1 MPILSNFPGGAGS
14 GSGGLTLAAVSGI
27 TTQVSSEKVYVKWTD
42 PDDLVV
48 AGSTIAA
55 WGGTLLVRK
64 AGSAPTSRRDG
75 TIVLDSKTRDAY
87 KNTYFC
93 DSGLSNGTKYYYKFF
108 PYTTANAYTDSTD
121 DEFNAIPTVQ
131 VAGIT
136 SWNVTGM
143 SASSEAGNGKMTVK
157 WTDPSA
163 SISADGVTLASW
175 ASTTIVVKSGS
186 YPTSKDDSG
195 AVYTLKVTTRN
206 RYSSTPLTIT
216 GLTNGTKYYI
226 AFFPETTDGGI
237 NTSTSQRTTG
247 TANRITIANVPAQSG
262 TLTYN
267 KSSQSPSWSNYNTTY
282 MTIGGTTSGTNAG
295 NYTASFTP
303 KTDYRWSDG
312 ATTAKNVVW
321 SIGKATGT
329 LTVSKTT
336 IKLSLSR
343 LTDTFTIGG
352 NHDGTLSVTSSATGV
367 ATVSRSGNTVTVSH
381 VNQTNGE
388 ATITVS
394 CTAGTNYSAPASK
407 TVKVTAEFIL
417 ATLNDNSWAAIHSV
431 SGTGASYWA
440 VGDRKAVAVSGTVG
454 TQAVNGTYYAY
465 IIGFNHNSSKE
476 GNGITFGTFK
486 TALSGGT
493 DICLV
498 DGKYD
503 GYSTNG
509 TKYFNMNHSSN
520 TNSGGWKGCDLRY
533 DVLGSTNTNDG
544 DATATTATNPVA
556 NTLMAALPS
565 DLRAVMQPMTIY
577 TDNTG
582 GGSDNASYVT
592 IYRCVRDK
600 DIAWHCGANK
610 YKHPECRN
618 SNSIGIEARP
628 SKINR
633 KRVMASDTDWYFEP
647 KVVDNLVWLTK
658 KLMAQY
664 NIPADHVIRHYD
676 VTGKLCPRPW
686 CCADMNVYYKTSGDA
701 QWEEFKKRISD
712 GKEEDED
719 MTLDTFKEL
728 MKEYRAELQDND
740 CGTWSKEARE
750 WAISNGLING
760 TGTEVNGEPNYAW
773 ADQLTREQ
781 AAALFYRFAKLMG
794 KA

>member
-27 TTQVSSEKVYVKWTD
+27 TTQVSSGKVYVKWTD

-121 DEFNAIPTVQ
+121 DEFNATPTVQ

-136 SWNVTGM
+136 SWSVTSM
-143 SASSEAGNGKMTVK
+143 SASAEAGDCKMTVK
-157 WTDPSA
+157 WTDPAA
-163 SISADGVTLASW
+163 SITADGVTLATW

-186 YPTSKDDSG
+186 YPTSKDDSS
-195 AVYTLKVTTRN
+195 AAYTLKVTTRN
-206 RYSSTPLTIT
+206 QYSSTPLTIT

-237 NTSTSQRTTG
+237 NTSTTQRTTG
-247 TANRITIANVPAQSG
+247 TANRITIANVPSQSG

-282 MTIGGTTSGTNAG
+282 MTLGGTTSGTNAG
-295 NYTASFTP
+295 SYTASFTP

-312 ATTAKNVVW
+312 TTTAKSVTW

-329 LTVSKTT
+329 LTVSKTSIT
-336 IKLSLSR
+336 LNLST

-352 NHDGTLSVTSSATGV
+352 NYDGTLSVVSSATGV
-367 ATVSRSGNTVTVSH
+367 ATVSRSGTTVTVSH

-394 CTAGTNYSAPASK
+394 CTAGTNYTAPASK
-407 TVKVTAEFIL
+407 TVTVKAEFIL

-454 TQAVNGTYYAY
+454 TQSVSGTYYVY
-465 IIGFNHNSSKE
+465 IIGFNHN
-476 GNGITFGTFK
+476 GATGIDFGTFK

-493 DICLV
+493 DICLI
-498 DGKYD
+498 DA
-503 GYSTNG
+503 GYGSNYTNG

-544 DATATTATNPVA
+544 DATATTATSPVA

-582 GGSDNASYVT
+582 GGTNTASNVT
-592 IYRCVRDK
+592 ASVDYLPLLAEYEIFGTRSY
-600 DIAWHCGANK
+600 ANSSEQN
-610 YKHPECRN
+610 HQ
-618 SNSIGIEARP
+618 
-628 SKINR
+628 
-633 KRVMASDTDWYFEP
+633 
-647 KVVDNLVWLTK
+647 
-658 KLMAQY
+658 AQY
-664 NIPADHVIRHYD
+664 AYYSAGNSKVKYCHSATSSTAWWWGRSPGYYNSS
-676 VTGKLCPRPW
+676 LF
-686 CCADMNVYYKTSGDA
+686 CCVYANGDA
-701 QWEEFKKRISD
+701 SSID
-712 GKEEDED
+712 
-719 MTLDTFKEL
+719 
-728 MKEYRAELQDND
+728 
-740 CGTWSKEARE
+740 ARLSLGV
-750 WAISNGLING
+750 APAFR
-760 TGTEVNGEPNYAW
+760 V
-773 ADQLTREQ
+773 
-781 AAALFYRFAKLMG
+781 
-794 KA
+794 

>member
-27 TTQVSSEKVYVKWTD
+27 TTQVSSGKVYVKWTD

-121 DEFNAIPTVQ
+121 DEFNATPTVQ

-136 SWNVTGM
+136 SWNVTSM
-143 SASSEAGNGKMTVK
+143 SASAEAGNGKMTVK
-157 WTDPSA
+157 WTDPAA
-163 SISADGVTLASW
+163 SITADGVTLATW

-186 YPTSKDDSG
+186 YPTSKDDSS
-195 AVYTLKVTTRN
+195 AAYTLKVTTRN
-206 RYSSTPLTIT
+206 QYSSTPLTIT

-237 NTSTSQRTTG
+237 NTSTTQRTTG
-247 TANRITIANVPAQSG
+247 TANRITIANVPSQSG

-295 NYTASFTP
+295 SYTASFTP

-312 ATTAKNVVW
+312 TTTAKSVTW

-329 LTVSKTT
+329 LTVSKTSIT
-336 IKLSLSR
+336 LNLST

-352 NHDGTLSVTSSATGV
+352 NYDGTLSVTSNKTSV
-367 ATVSRSGNTVTVSH
+367 ATVSRSGTTATVSH

-394 CTAGTNYSAPASK
+394 CTAGTNYTAPTSK
-407 TVKVTAEFIL
+407 TVTVKAEFIL

-454 TQAVNGTYYAY
+454 TQSVSGTYYVY
-465 IIGFNHNSSKE
+465 IIGFNHN
-476 GNGITFGTFK
+476 GATGIDFGTFK

-493 DICLV
+493 DICLI
-498 DGKYD
+498 DA
-503 GYSTNG
+503 GYGNNYTNG

-565 DLRAVMQPMTIY
+565 DLRAVMKPMTIY

-582 GGSDNASYVT
+582 GGSNTASNVT
-592 IYRCVRDK
+592 ASVDYLPLLAEYEIFGTRSY
-600 DIAWHCGANK
+600 ANSSEQN
-610 YKHPECRN
+610 HQ
-618 SNSIGIEARP
+618 
-628 SKINR
+628 
-633 KRVMASDTDWYFEP
+633 
-647 KVVDNLVWLTK
+647 
-658 KLMAQY
+658 AQY
-664 NIPADHVIRHYD
+664 AYYSAGNSKVKYRHSATSSTAWWWERSPYYSNGYNFCI
-676 VTGKLCPRPW
+676 VYPNG
-686 CCADMNVYYKTSGDA
+686 CADYNT
-701 QWEEFKKRISD
+701 
-712 GKEEDED
+712 
-719 MTLDTFKEL
+719 
-728 MKEYRAELQDND
+728 
-740 CGTWSKEARE
+740 ARFSYGV
-750 WAISNGLING
+750 APAFR
-760 TGTEVNGEPNYAW
+760 V
-773 ADQLTREQ
+773 
-781 AAALFYRFAKLMG
+781 
-794 KA
+794 

>member
-27 TTQVSSEKVYVKWTD
+27 TTQVSSGKVYVKWTD

-121 DEFNAIPTVQ
+121 DEFNATPTVQ

-136 SWNVTGM
+136 SWNVTSM
-143 SASSEAGNGKMTVK
+143 SASAEAGNGKMTVK
-157 WTDPSA
+157 WTDPAA
-163 SISADGVTLASW
+163 SITADGVTLATW

-186 YPTSKDDSG
+186 YPTSKDDSS
-195 AVYTLKVTTRN
+195 AAYTLKVTTRN
-206 RYSSTPLTIT
+206 QYSSTPLTIT

-237 NTSTSQRTTG
+237 NTSTTQRTTG
-247 TANRITIANVPAQSG
+247 TANRITIANVPSQSG

-282 MTIGGTTSGTNAG
+282 MTLGGTTSGTNAG
-295 NYTASFTP
+295 SYTASFTP

-312 ATTAKNVVW
+312 TTTAKSVTW

-329 LTVSKTT
+329 LTVSKTSIT
-336 IKLSLSR
+336 LNLST

-352 NHDGTLSVTSSATGV
+352 NYDGTLSVTSNKTSV
-367 ATVSRSGNTVTVSH
+367 ATVSRSGTTATVSH

-394 CTAGTNYSAPASK
+394 CTAGTNYTAPTSK
-407 TVKVTAEFIL
+407 TVTVKAEFIL

-454 TQAVNGTYYAY
+454 TQSVSGTYYVY
-465 IIGFNHNSSKE
+465 IIGFNHN
-476 GNGITFGTFK
+476 GATGIDFGTFK

-493 DICLV
+493 DICLI
-498 DGKYD
+498 DA
-503 GYSTNG
+503 GYGNNYTNG

-565 DLRAVMQPMTIY
+565 DLRAVMKPMTIY

-582 GGSDNASYVT
+582 GGSNTASNVT
-592 IYRCVRDK
+592 ASVDYLPLLAEYEIFGTRSYANSSEQNHQAQYAYYSAGNSKVKYRHSATSST
-600 DIAWHCGANK
+600 AWWWERSPYCIGSTGFCGVNTDGGATGN
-610 YKHPECRN
+610 PARN
-618 SNSIGIEARP
+618 SRGVAP
-628 SKINR
+628 AF
-633 KRVMASDTDWYFEP
+633 RV
-647 KVVDNLVWLTK
+647 
-658 KLMAQY
+658 
-664 NIPADHVIRHYD
+664 
-676 VTGKLCPRPW
+676 
-686 CCADMNVYYKTSGDA
+686 
-701 QWEEFKKRISD
+701 
-712 GKEEDED
+712 
-719 MTLDTFKEL
+719 
-728 MKEYRAELQDND
+728 
-740 CGTWSKEARE
+740 
-750 WAISNGLING
+750 
-760 TGTEVNGEPNYAW
+760 
-773 ADQLTREQ
+773 
-781 AAALFYRFAKLMG
+781 
-794 KA
+794 

>member
-27 TTQVSSEKVYVKWTD
+27 TTQVSSGKVYVKWTD

-121 DEFNAIPTVQ
+121 DEFNATPTVQ

-136 SWNVTGM
+136 SWNVTSM
-143 SASSEAGNGKMTVK
+143 SASAEAGNGKMTVK
-157 WTDPSA
+157 WTDPAA
-163 SISADGVTLASW
+163 SITADGVILATW

-186 YPTSKDDSG
+186 YPTSKDDSS
-195 AVYTLKVTTRN
+195 AAYTLKVTTRN
-206 RYSSTPLTIT
+206 QYSSTPLTIT

-237 NTSTSQRTTG
+237 NTSTTQRTTG
-247 TANRITIANVPAQSG
+247 TANRITIANVPSQSG

-282 MTIGGTTSGTNAG
+282 MTLGGTTSGTNAG
-295 NYTASFTP
+295 SYTASFTP

-312 ATTAKNVVW
+312 TTTAKSVTW

-329 LTVSKTT
+329 LTVSKTSIT
-336 IKLSLSR
+336 LNLST

-352 NHDGTLSVTSSATGV
+352 NYDGTLSVTSNKTSV
-367 ATVSRSGNTVTVSH
+367 ATVSRSGTTATVSH

-394 CTAGTNYSAPASK
+394 CTAGTNYTAPTSK
-407 TVKVTAEFIL
+407 TVTVKAEFIL

-454 TQAVNGTYYAY
+454 TQSVSGTYYVY
-465 IIGFNHNSSKE
+465 IIGFNHN
-476 GNGITFGTFK
+476 GATGIDFGTFK

-493 DICLV
+493 DICLI
-498 DGKYD
+498 DA
-503 GYSTNG
+503 GYGNNYTNG

-565 DLRAVMQPMTIY
+565 DLRAVMKPMTIY

-582 GGSDNASYVT
+582 GGSNTASNVT
-592 IYRCVRDK
+592 ASVDYLPLLAEYEIFGMRSY
-600 DIAWHCGANK
+600 ANSSEQN
-610 YKHPECRN
+610 HQ
-618 SNSIGIEARP
+618 
-628 SKINR
+628 
-633 KRVMASDTDWYFEP
+633 
-647 KVVDNLVWLTK
+647 
-658 KLMAQY
+658 AQY
-664 NIPADHVIRHYD
+664 AYYSAGNSKVKYRHSATSSTAGWWERSPLYNYSSGFCFVSTNGNAGYDAAGNSYGVAPAFRV
-676 VTGKLCPRPW
+676 
-686 CCADMNVYYKTSGDA
+686 
-701 QWEEFKKRISD
+701 
-712 GKEEDED
+712 
-719 MTLDTFKEL
+719 
-728 MKEYRAELQDND
+728 
-740 CGTWSKEARE
+740 
-750 WAISNGLING
+750 
-760 TGTEVNGEPNYAW
+760 
-773 ADQLTREQ
+773 
-781 AAALFYRFAKLMG
+781 
-794 KA
+794 

>member
-27 TTQVSSEKVYVKWTD
+27 TTQVSSGKVYVKWTD

-121 DEFNAIPTVQ
+121 DEFNATPTVQ

-136 SWNVTGM
+136 SWNVTSM
-143 SASSEAGNGKMTVK
+143 SASAEAGNGKMTVK
-157 WTDPSA
+157 WTDPAA
-163 SISADGVTLASW
+163 SITADGVTLATW

-186 YPTSKDDSG
+186 YPTSKDDSS
-195 AVYTLKVTTRN
+195 AAYTLKVTTRN
-206 RYSSTPLTIT
+206 QYSSTPLTIT

-237 NTSTSQRTTG
+237 NTSTTQRTTG
-247 TANRITIANVPAQSG
+247 TANRITIANVPSQSG

-282 MTIGGTTSGTNAG
+282 MTLGGTTSGTNAG
-295 NYTASFTP
+295 SYTASFTP

-312 ATTAKNVVW
+312 TTTAKNVVW

-336 IKLSLSR
+336 IKLSLSK

-352 NHDGTLSVTSSATGV
+352 NYDGTLSVTSSATGV

-454 TQAVNGTYYAY
+454 TQSVSGTYYVY
-465 IIGFNHNSSKE
+465 IIGFNHN
-476 GNGITFGTFK
+476 GATGIDFGTFK

-493 DICLV
+493 DICLI
-498 DGKYD
+498 DA
-503 GYSTNG
+503 GYGNNYTNG

-565 DLRAVMQPMTIY
+565 DLRAVMKPMTIY

-582 GGSDNASYVT
+582 GGSNTASNVT
-592 IYRCVRDK
+592 ASVDYLPLLAEYEIFGTRSY
-600 DIAWHCGANK
+600 ANSSEQN
-610 YKHPECRN
+610 HQ
-618 SNSIGIEARP
+618 
-628 SKINR
+628 
-633 KRVMASDTDWYFEP
+633 
-647 KVVDNLVWLTK
+647 
-658 KLMAQY
+658 AQY
-664 NIPADHVIRHYD
+664 AYYSAGNSKVKYRHSATSSTAWWWERSPTYNYSY
-676 VTGKLCPRPW
+676 TFCY
-686 CCADMNVYYKTSGDA
+686 VYT
-701 QWEEFKKRISD
+701 
-712 GKEEDED
+712 
-719 MTLDTFKEL
+719 
-728 MKEYRAELQDND
+728 
-740 CGTWSKEARE
+740 
-750 WAISNGLING
+750 NG
-760 TGTEVNGEPNYAW
+760 TANYSRARDSYGV
-773 ADQLTREQ
+773 APAFRV
-781 AAALFYRFAKLMG
+781 
-794 KA
+794 